1 MKGFMPVRL
10 MIDFMLLYVCLLWSL
25 SFSAKACYCGEDLT
39 GSFHVKSHDRLVVDF
54 CPAGQD

>member
-25 SFSAKACYCGEDLT
+25 SFSAKACYCGEDFDWKFPCEE
-39 GSFHVKSHDRLVVDF
+39 S
-54 CPAGQD
+54 